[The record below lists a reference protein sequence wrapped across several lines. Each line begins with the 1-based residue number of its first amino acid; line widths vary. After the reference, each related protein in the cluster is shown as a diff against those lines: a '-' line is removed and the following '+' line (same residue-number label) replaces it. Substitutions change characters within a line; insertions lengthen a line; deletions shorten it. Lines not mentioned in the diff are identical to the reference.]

1 MKKNIFTYLIL
12 TILIGSALWSV
23 YITFSF
29 PVTGIH
35 VELDRDNQWII
46 NKFDSIN
53 VALEAD
59 LKIGDRIIE
68 IDGVDANRYFSVKKW
83 RTVDQAEKVK
93 VSRAGNEFVVSI
105 REDYVSTIFNIVP
118 LLISIFSFCMGIL
131 LFRKLKGSHSACYL
145 ACTFFDIGLVF
156 VSLGASIRG
165 DALGKLSISTFVM
178 LLPVV
183 FLHFLIVFMRERGYI
198 SQSERTPTYLYG
210 ALIIPILAL
219 PGYFSSGMVA
229 YYTYVFHTAFTII
242 FTLFASLL
250 NFVYLSKIYLQY
262 KDQKSYM
269 SVVIKTI
276 WVGLFISFTP
286 MILFI
291 FIPRLL
297 YGVELINSIYISW
310 CVLIIPITF
319 TYLLITK
326 RLFDIDFILRRI
338 FMTATI
344 AFIPSLMIVALIGI
358 VFADQTSIRDLLLMF
373 IGILILI
380 TFILYSLE
388 RFGHM
393 VESVIFPRKYYFNKS
408 LRKISQH
415 LASLSSVQE
424 LKGILLLDL
433 INTLEVFGAAIVFTN
448 EEWVEAICE
457 GDIDAEKVKQM
468 VKSGSCDH
476 SDYTCFPVNRH
487 EEYSSYLIFAR
498 KKNDTLFSVE
508 EKQWLHLIISYLA
521 VSLENVFLIR
531 KLTMKLEQLAA
542 RFPNEEVANE
552 FVWFRKLMFELQEKE
567 RLRIA
572 ADLHNSTMPEMA
584 RLKGE
589 LAKVM
594 QQYAVSEE
602 AACNMRS
609 VILKVDDIHSHLCQ
623 SFSHLHPQLTDGA
636 GLVQTLQ
643 QYIDKERASAAFEL
657 VYSAEQPAMIDRCC
671 LETKKHI
678 FRMVQEMI
686 GNAKEHSQA
695 SKVGIQL
702 IAIDQYIVLLYED
715 DGIGFEQ
722 KRMQEEGAGG
732 SPFKGMKQIR
742 TRVLHLNGDMKL
754 ETSAGAGVK
763 IRITLPGAAT

>member
-35 VELDRDNQWII
+35 VELDRNNQWII

-68 IDGVDANRYFSVKKW
+68 IDGVDANRYFSVEKW
-83 RTVDQAEKVK
+83 GSVDQAEKVK
-93 VSRAGNEFVVSI
+93 VSRAGKELVI
-105 REDYVSTIFNIVP
+105 LIGEDHLSMIFNIVP
-118 LLISIFSFCMGIL
+118 LVISFFSFCMGML
-131 LFRKLKGSHSACYL
+131 LFRKLRGSHTACYL
-145 ACTFFDIGLVF
+145 AYTFFNIGF
-156 VSLGASIRG
+156 IFISLGASIRG
-165 DALGKLSISTFVM
+165 DALGKIMISTFVM

-183 FLHFLIVFMRERGYI
+183 FLQFLTIFMREKGYI
-198 SQSERTPTYLYG
+198 HRFERIPAYLYG
-210 ALIIPILAL
+210 ALIFPLLAL
-219 PGYFSSGMVA
+219 PGYFSTGAFA
-229 YYTYVFHTAFTII
+229 YYTYITFTAITIL
-242 FTLFASLL
+242 FTLFASIL
-250 NFVYLSKIYLQY
+250 NFVYLSKIYLKY
-262 KDQKSYM
+262 KAQQSYM

-276 WVGLFISFTP
+276 WAGLFISFTP

-310 CVLIIPITF
+310 CVLIIPLTF

-338 FMTATI
+338 LMTVTI
-344 AFIPSLMIVALIGI
+344 AFIPSLIIVALIGI
-358 VFADQTSIRDLLLMF
+358 FFADQTNISDLLLIF

-380 TFILYSLE
+380 TFVLYSLE
-388 RFGHM
+388 RFGKM
-393 VESVIFPRKYYFNKS
+393 LESVIFPRKYYFNKS

-415 LASLSSVQE
+415 LVSLSNVQE
-424 LKGILLLDL
+424 MKGIILLDL

-448 EEWVEAICE
+448 GEWVEEICE
-457 GDIDAEKVKQM
+457 GDIDAEKVKKM
-468 VKSGSCDH
+468 VISGSCDH

-487 EEYSSYLIFAR
+487 EEYSSYLIFTR
-498 KKNDTLFSVE
+498 KKNDTLFSAE

-589 LAKVM
+589 LEIM

-602 AACNMRS
+602 AACDMRS
-609 VILKVDDIHSHLCQ
+609 VILKIDDIHSQLSQ
-623 SFSHLHPQLTDGA
+623 SFSQLHPQLTDGA

-657 VYSAEQPAMIDRCC
+657 AYSAEQPAIIDKCC

-686 GNAKEHSQA
+686 GNAKEHSRA

-715 DGIGFEQ
+715 DGVGFEQ
-722 KRMQEEGAGG
+722 KRMLEEEAG